1 MKKRLGS
8 ILGLALGLLCAQAL
22 AQTYTVGVL
31 DYGTRDS
38 FEPLLVAFKEGL
50 RENGLVEG
58 QNLRIE
64 YRYADGDYRKVN
76 RLGEDLVRAKVQVIF
91 APTTWSDRVDG
102 AEGVGGGRMRTLAR

>member
-22 AQTYTVGVL
+22 AQTYTIGVL

-50 RENGLVEG
+50 RENS
-58 QNLRIE
+58 
-64 YRYADGDYRKVN
+64 
-76 RLGEDLVRAKVQVIF
+76 LVR
-91 APTTWSDRVDG
+91 SEERRVG
-102 AEGVGGGRMRTLAR
+102 KECRL